1 MGECVSFS
9 AIVIETYYIMY
20 TDIQVI
26 IMAGNAKVAKDIRL
40 YECKNCVVQVVDES
54 RVVVQGLDGYIVAG
68 KNGQLL
74 VSWEEQRIKVFGE

>member
-40 YECKNCVVQVVDES
+40 YECKNCVVQVVD
-54 RVVVQGLDGYIVAG
+54 
-68 KNGQLL
+68 
-74 VSWEEQRIKVFGE
+74 